1 MSLSQ
6 INRSADLTA
15 LLDDGF
21 QVSIQSGH
29 LVVDNVPYVNAQ
41 KEVRR
46 GALVSALEMA
56 GNVTVKPTNHVVMF
70 TGEQPCDQDGRELGN
85 LKHSTQRQEIATGLV
100 VERSFSSKPGEGY
113 SDYHHKMVTYAEMLS
128 SHARALEPG
137 ATART
142 YSVVE
147 TDDPEEVFNY
157 YDTASGRAGIS
168 AVSRKLEL
176 SSIGIVGLG
185 GSGSYTLDYVA
196 KTPVR
201 EIHIFDGD
209 EFLQHN
215 AFRAP
220 GAATSEELNARQMK
234 VNYFA
239 DRYSALRKGIIA
251 HPTYVDESNLGL
263 LQGLEFVFLCID
275 SGEAKTIIAEKLE
288 SEGIPFIDVG
298 MGIELVDE
306 KLLGV
311 MRVTTSVEGRRD
323 HFWGPATYQGDGD
336 DDVYAQNIQIVELN
350 ALNAALAVIKWKK
363 IFGFYCDLENEH
375 SSYYTLDGNTILNE
389 DQK

>member
-6 INRSADLTA
+6 ISRSEDLTA
-15 LLDDGF
+15 LLNDGY

-46 GALVSALEMA
+46 GALVSVLEMA
-56 GNVTVKPTNHVVMF
+56 GNVTVKPSNHVVMF
-70 TGEQPCDQDGRELGN
+70 TGEQPCDQEGCELGQ
-85 LKHSTQRQEIATGLV
+85 LKHGTQRQEIAPGVV

-113 SDYHHKMVTYAEMLS
+113 NNYHHKMVTYAEMIS
-128 SHARALEPG
+128 SHARELEPG

-147 TDDPEEVFNY
+147 TDDPEEVFKY

-168 AVSRKLEL
+168 VVSRKLGL
-176 SSIGIVGLG
+176 SRIGIVGLG
-185 GSGSYTLDYVA
+185 GSGSYTLDYVS

-220 GAATSEELNARQMK
+220 GAATSEELNSRQMK
-234 VNYFA
+234 VDYFA
-239 DRYSALRKGIIA
+239 TRYSVLRTGIVA
-251 HPTYVDESNLGL
+251 HSAYIDESNLGL
-263 LQGLEFVFLCID
+263 LEGMDFVFLCID
-275 SGEAKTIIAEKLE
+275 SGDAKAIIAEKLE
-288 SEGIPFIDVG
+288 SDGVPFIDVG

-311 MRVTTSVEGRRD
+311 LRVTTSVEGMRD
-323 HFWGPATYQGDGD
+323 HFLGPATYQGDGD
-336 DDVYAQNIQIVELN
+336 DDIYSQNIQIVELN

-363 IFGFYCDLENEH
+363 LFGFYCDLENEH
-375 SSYYTLDGNTILNE
+375 SSYYTLDGNTIWNE
-389 DQK
+389 GQT